1 MATLLSIE
9 CVGAACSTA
18 LVTDGQVRASA
29 RAAMTRG
36 HASALVPQIAEVMAA
51 AGSEL
56 GRVDTIVTPIG
67 PGSFTGLRVG
77 LATAQ
82 GLALA
87 LDARLAG
94 VRASDLI
101 LDDLAAAATP
111 GAWRVAAIDGKRP
124 EPFIHIAAPHMSA
137 AALWDSQPITAT
149 RAAMVDHFAAVDATT
164 EILIGGDGAAKLLAL
179 LTGIGAPRVV
189 HETAPDAARIGLWAA
204 ARCAVGAPLW
214 PPKPLYIRPP
224 DVSAPRA
231 TPRAT
236 PLANVK

>member
-87 LDARLAG
+87 LDARLAEG
-94 VRASDLI
+94 GERGGHAGLPIDVRPSAEQ
-101 LDDLAAAATP
+101 AA
-111 GAWRVAAIDGKRP
+111 
-124 EPFIHIAAPHMSA
+124 
-137 AALWDSQPITAT
+137 
-149 RAAMVDHFAAVDATT
+149 
-164 EILIGGDGAAKLLAL
+164 
-179 LTGIGAPRVV
+179 
-189 HETAPDAARIGLWAA
+189 
-204 ARCAVGAPLW
+204 
-214 PPKPLYIRPP
+214 
-224 DVSAPRA
+224 
-231 TPRAT
+231 
-236 PLANVK
+236 

>member
-29 RAAMTRG
+29 RTAMTRG

-67 PGSFTGLRVG
+67 PGSFTGLRIG

-101 LDDLAAAATP
+101 LDDLAAAAAP
-111 GAWRVAAIDGKRP
+111 SAWRVAAIDGKRP

-149 RAAMVDHFAAVDATT
+149 RAAVADHFAAIDATT

-204 ARCAVGAPLW
+204 ARCSVDAPLW
-214 PPKPLYIRPP
+214 PPKPLYVRPP

-231 TPRAT
+231 N
-236 PLANVK
+236 PLANTK